1 MDRALYGKKRVVL
14 VIDSDP
20 AGGARLKRIL
30 NKYGYRVYTAVNLKE
45 ARRMLAEKKKIDVAL
60 FSLKGFD
67 LAPEEI
73 IKNFNL
79 EKPVI
84 VILERFSEEVAAS
97 ALKAGAVEFL
107 AHPVDSKEL
116 IKRLG
121 VCVRMADDGGYER
134 LRIDVCAPMEKDGDA
149 SRFRKRIL
157 RGLYP
162 KSTEKELL
170 DYGYQKLDRLGIGS
184 FGEVWKIKDVTKD
197 PPKIF
202 VAKIPLNKKFNAKFE
217 EEAYI
222 LTKLAGH
229 KGVPKVFDMIEIKNK
244 SALIQEFIS
253 GKTLYEVIERELEEA
268 EIESVVIQLADV
280 VAHSHDIGIIHRDI
294 KPGNVMVQPDGT
306 IKLLDFGAAKELREK
321 EVSDTVTGSR
331 PYMAPEQIMGKSQK
345 RSDVWALGVVMYVLY
360 TGMFPFYHEVEKV
373 LMDIILK
380 VPPSPPSKF
389 NEELDSGIERI
400 ILNCLEKSPENRYP
414 DARALKGDIINSF
427 PGYGENILPLY

>member
-1 MDRALYGKKRVVL
+1 MYGKKRVVL

-67 LAPEEI
+67 LAPEQI
-73 IKNFNL
+73 IKDFNL

-116 IKRLG
+116 IKRLE

-149 SRFRKRIL
+149 SRFRKRIF

-170 DYGYQKLDRLGIGS
+170 DLWVSEIGQV
-184 FGEVWKIKDVTKD
+184 G
-197 PPKIF
+197 
-202 VAKIPLNKKFNAKFE
+202 N
-217 EEAYI
+217 
-222 LTKLAGH
+222 
-229 KGVPKVFDMIEIKNK
+229 
-244 SALIQEFIS
+244 
-253 GKTLYEVIERELEEA
+253 RELRRGLENQRCNKGSA
-268 EIESVVIQLADV
+268 
-280 VAHSHDIGIIHRDI
+280 
-294 KPGNVMVQPDGT
+294 K
-306 IKLLDFGAAKELREK
+306 DFCCQDSPK
-321 EVSDTVTGSR
+321 
-331 PYMAPEQIMGKSQK
+331 QK
-345 RSDVWALGVVMYVLY
+345 
-360 TGMFPFYHEVEKV
+360 
-373 LMDIILK
+373 I
-380 VPPSPPSKF
+380 
-389 NEELDSGIERI
+389 
-400 ILNCLEKSPENRYP
+400 
-414 DARALKGDIINSF
+414 
-427 PGYGENILPLY
+427 

>member
-1 MDRALYGKKRVVL
+1 MDQAPYGKKRVVL

-20 AGGARLKRIL
+20 ARGARLQRIL
-30 NKYGYRVYTAVNLKE
+30 NKYGYRVYTVVDLKE
-45 ARRMLAEKKKIDVAL
+45 ARRTLAEKKKIDVAL
-60 FSLKGFD
+60 LSLKRFN
-67 LAPEEI
+67 LAPEQI
-73 IKNFNL
+73 IEDFKL
-79 EKPVI
+79 GKPVI

-97 ALKAGAVEFL
+97 ALKAGAVDYL
-107 AHPVDSKEL
+107 TCPVDSKEL
-116 IKRLG
+116 VKRLG

-134 LRIDVCAPMEKDGDA
+134 LRIDVCVPMEKGDGA
-149 SRFRKRIL
+149 SIFRRPIF

-162 KSTEKELL
+162 RSTEKELL
-170 DYGYQKLDRLGIGS
+170 DLGYEKLDRLGIGS

-217 EEAYI
+217 EEAHI
-222 LTKLAGH
+222 LEKLAGH
-229 KGVPKVFDMIEIKNK
+229 EGVPKVIEIIEIKNK
-244 SALIQEFIS
+244 RALIQEFVS
-253 GKTLYEVIERELEEA
+253 GRTLYEVIERELEEA
-268 EIESVVIQLADV
+268 ETASVVIQLTDV

-321 EVSDTVTGSR
+321 EMSETVTGSR
-331 PYMAPEQIMGKSQK
+331 PYMAPEQIMGKSQR

-373 LMDIILK
+373 LMDIILR

-389 NEELDSGIERI
+389 NKKLYPGIERI
-400 ILNCLEKSPENRYP
+400 ILNCVEKSPENRYP
-414 DARALKGDIINSF
+414 DAQALKEDIINAF

>member
-67 LAPEEI
+67 LAPEQI

-116 IKRLG
+116 IKRLE

-149 SRFRKRIL
+149 SRFRKRIF

-162 KSTEKELL
+162 KSAEKELL

-360 TGMFPFYHEVEKV
+360 TGMFPF
-373 LMDIILK
+373 L
-380 VPPSPPSKF
+380 S
-389 NEELDSGIERI
+389 
-400 ILNCLEKSPENRYP
+400 
-414 DARALKGDIINSF
+414 
-427 PGYGENILPLY
+427 

>member
-14 VIDSDP
+14 VIDSDTV
-20 AGGARLKRIL
+20 GGARLKRIL
-30 NKYGYRVYTAVNLKE
+30 NKYGYRVHTAVNLKE
-45 ARRMLAEKKKIDVAL
+45 ARRTLAEKKKIDIAL

-67 LAPEEI
+67 LAPEQI
-73 IKNFNL
+73 IKDFNL

-84 VILERFSEEVAAS
+84 VILEKFSEEVAAS
-97 ALKAGAVEFL
+97 ALKAGAIEFL
-107 AHPVDSKEL
+107 THPVDSKEL

-149 SRFRKRIL
+149 PRFRQRIF

-162 KSTEKELL
+162 KSAEKEIL
-170 DYGYQKLDRLGIGS
+170 DYGYEKLDRLGIGS

-217 EEAYI
+217 EEAHI

-229 KGVPKVFDMIEIKNK
+229 KGVPRVFDMIEIKNK
-244 SALIQEFIS
+244 SALIQEFIF

-268 EIESVVIQLADV
+268 EIASVVIQLTDV
-280 VAHSHDIGIIHRDI
+280 VAYSHGIGIIHRDI

-306 IKLLDFGAAKELREK
+306 LKLLDFGAAKELRE
-321 EVSDTVTGSR
+321 EEESDTVTGSR

-373 LMDIILK
+373 LMDIILR

-414 DARALKGDIINSF
+414 DARALKEDITNSF
-427 PGYGENILPLY
+427 PGYGDNILSLY

>member
-121 VCVRMADDGGYER
+121 VCVRVAGNGGYER
-134 LRIDVCAPMEKDGDA
+134 LRISSGPSMESD
-149 SRFRKRIL
+149 L
-157 RGLYP
+157 RLSA
-162 KSTEKELL
+162 K
-170 DYGYQKLDRLGIGS
+170 GS
-184 FGEVWKIKDVTKD
+184 I
-197 PPKIF
+197 
-202 VAKIPLNKKFNAKFE
+202 
-217 EEAYI
+217 
-222 LTKLAGH
+222 
-229 KGVPKVFDMIEIKNK
+229 
-244 SALIQEFIS
+244 IQ
-253 GKTLYEVIERELEEA
+253 
-268 EIESVVIQLADV
+268 
-280 VAHSHDIGIIHRDI
+280 
-294 KPGNVMVQPDGT
+294 
-306 IKLLDFGAAKELREK
+306 
-321 EVSDTVTGSR
+321 
-331 PYMAPEQIMGKSQK
+331 
-345 RSDVWALGVVMYVLY
+345 
-360 TGMFPFYHEVEKV
+360 
-373 LMDIILK
+373 
-380 VPPSPPSKF
+380 
-389 NEELDSGIERI
+389 
-400 ILNCLEKSPENRYP
+400 
-414 DARALKGDIINSF
+414 ARR
-427 PGYGENILPLY
+427 